1 MINPL
6 TVLARRLGGDRIAWR
21 IAITVLLGILGTQA
35 ATILLIYLVLPGE
48 APRHAMSSIV
58 AEISSAS
65 RDPQAAIAKGED
77 GGEFTWERA
86 RAPRE
91 PGPREPGPR
100 EIGPREPGPRD
111 MDRGGPRDMERGGPP
126 RPPWPFSELEREL
139 RGALSEADYPEVQVR
154 PWRPRRP
161 QGLDIGPGL
170 SIVIPWQAGPPPPGG
185 PLSPSEAAQQR
196 AEETASGEMRLP
208 PVFSVWLRAADGQ
221 WYVARP
227 RQAEPLVPR
236 WLFTTLWLLTTA
248 AIIAGL
254 TLWTTVRL
262 LRPLRG
268 MADTA
273 RDWQAEAPPQLLP
286 ETGPM
291 EFRAIAQALNGMQ
304 GRIHR
309 FVADRAALV
318 AALSHDLRTPL
329 TRLRLRLES
338 PDSAE
343 RRQRMLDDL
352 GFMERLTDQLL
363 GFAALDARG
372 EPEQRLDV
380 AVLLAS
386 LCDDAADAGHDARYD
401 GPLHVVTL
409 CRPTAIKRALMNL
422 IDNAIKYGG
431 QAHVSLQM
439 QRDSIAIRIHDAG
452 PGIPEA
458 EQENVL
464 APFYRLDAA
473 RGQET
478 GGLGMGLAVAAS
490 ILRAHAGQLA
500 FEHPGAGGFD
510 AVVKLPLKR

>member
-1 MINPL
+1 MINPF

-21 IAITVLLGILGTQA
+21 IAITVLLGIIGTQV

-58 AEISSAS
+58 AEISNAS

-86 RAPRE
+86 RGPRELGPPGPRE
-91 PGPREPGPR
+91 PGPREPGAK
-100 EIGPREPGPRD
+100 PRD
-111 MDRGGPRDMERGGPP
+111 MDRGGPREMERDGPP

-139 RGALSEADYPEVQVR
+139 RDALSQADYTEVQVR
-154 PWRPRRP
+154 PWRPRR
-161 QGLDIGPGL
+161 QQAGLDIGPGL
-170 SIVIPWQAGPPPPGG
+170 SIVIPLQPTPPPPG
-185 PLSPSEAAQQR
+185 EAAQLR
-196 AEETASGEMRLP
+196 AEELASGELRLP
-208 PVFSVWLRAADGQ
+208 PVFAVWLRAADGQ

-431 QAHVSLQM
+431 QAHVTLGLQQDSLV
-439 QRDSIAIRIHDAG
+439 IRIHDAG

-490 ILRAHAGQLA
+490 ILRAHAGRLA
-500 FEHPGAGGFD
+500 FEYPGAGGFD
-510 AVVKLPLKR
+510 SVVMLPLKR